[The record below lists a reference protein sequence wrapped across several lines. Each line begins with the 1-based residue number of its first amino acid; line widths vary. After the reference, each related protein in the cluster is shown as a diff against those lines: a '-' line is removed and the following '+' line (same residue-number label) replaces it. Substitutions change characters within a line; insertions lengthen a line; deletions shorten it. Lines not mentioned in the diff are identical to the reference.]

1 MIGLK
6 ESFGSV
12 SFEQWIDRLKKDLKS
27 DDLHELNKF
36 DEIENFGFTSYS
48 HGNSVET
55 NITNTEFTSSDSRT
69 HTNNWKNVVFIEV
82 NDEKEANSKALE
94 VLMKGADALHFSIQ
108 KNNINWEMLLDKIG
122 LEYIFTEFTLHSAN
136 QFGELHAQIGSTY
149 QRNIAINF
157 DLVNDINNRKEL
169 KNIVS
174 TLNGNFYPVF
184 LVDGYSLQQCG
195 ANITQE
201 LAFCLATGNEYLIS
215 LMEAGLTID
224 QAATCIH
231 FKLGVG
237 AHYFQEIAKFKS
249 FKELWTVLV
258 REYHPKESSSYDCMI
273 SAQIGSLNKS
283 LADPYTNLLR
293 QTTEV
298 MSASI
303 AGVHRIAVLPYD
315 ITSENG
321 VSQLSER
328 MALNISLILK
338 EESYFDQVIDSI
350 NGSYSVEQLS
360 ATINEKAWALFGEID
375 EKGGVFSEEALQ
387 IVRNNV
393 LASAQKRVN
402 RAGEKKDT
410 LIGINKFTIPTQTAV
425 SFKKSNNYL
434 GLPQLILER
443 ELTPAKA

>member
-27 DDLHELNKF
+27 EDLHELNKF

-48 HGNSVET
+48 HGKSVET

-108 KNNINWEMLLDKIG
+108 KSNMNWEILLNKIG
-122 LEYIFTEFTLHSAN
+122 LEYIFTEFTLHSAD
-136 QFGELHAQIGSTY
+136 QFGELHARIGATY

-157 DLVNDINNRKEL
+157 DLVNDDTTRKEL
-169 KNIVS
+169 KSIIS
-174 TLNGNFYPVF
+174 TLNGNYYPIL

-195 ANITQE
+195 ANITEE

-215 LMEAGLTID
+215 LMDAGLTID
-224 QAATCIH
+224 QAVSCIH
-231 FKLGVG
+231 FKMGVG
-237 AHYFQEIAKFKS
+237 AHYFQEIAKLKS
-249 FKELWTVLV
+249 FKELWAALV
-258 REYHPKESSSYDCMI
+258 REYHPLENASYDCLM

-315 ITSENG
+315 STSENG
-321 VSQLSER
+321 TSQLSER

-338 EESYFDQVIDSI
+338 EESYFDQVINPI

-360 ATINEKAWALFGEID
+360 ATINENAWSLFGQID

-393 LASAQKRVN
+393 LATAKKRVI

-410 LIGINKFTIPTQTAV
+410 LIGINKFTIPAQTAV
-425 SFKKSNNYL
+425 SYKKSNNYL

-443 ELTPAKA
+443 ELTIAKA

>member
-12 SFEQWIDRLKKDLKS
+12 SFEQWIDRLKRDLKS
-27 DDLHELNKF
+27 EDLHELNKF

-48 HGNSVET
+48 HEKSLET
-55 NITNTEFTSSDSRT
+55 NSEIPFSDSRAQ
-69 HTNNWKNVVFIEV
+69 TNNWKNVVFIEV

-94 VLMKGADALHFSIQ
+94 VLMKGADALHFSIK
-108 KNNINWEMLLDKIG
+108 KNNINWEMLLEKIG
-122 LEYIFTEFTLHSAN
+122 LEYIFTEFTLHSAE
-136 QFGELHAQIGSTY
+136 QFTQLHAQIGSTY
-149 QRNIAINF
+149 SSNIAVNF
-157 DLVNDINNRKEL
+157 DLVNNLTTRNEL
-169 KNIVS
+169 KNIIS
-174 TLNGNFYPVF
+174 TLNGNYYPIL

-195 ANITQE
+195 ANITEE

-215 LMEAGLTID
+215 LIDAGLTID
-224 QAATCIH
+224 QAVSCIH

-249 FKELWTVLV
+249 FKNLWEAVV
-258 REYHPKESSSYDCMI
+258 REYHPNESSSYDCMI
-273 SAQIGSLNKS
+273 SAQIGTLNKS
-283 LADPYTNLLR
+283 LVDPYTNLLR

-338 EESYFDQVIDSI
+338 EESYFDQVIDPI

-360 ATINEKAWALFGEID
+360 TTINEKAWALFGEID
-375 EKGGVFSEEALQ
+375 EKGGVFCEEALQ

-393 LASAQKRVN
+393 LVTAQKRVN

-410 LIGINKFTIPTQTAV
+410 LIGINKFAIPAEIAV
-425 SFKKSNNYL
+425 SYKKSNNYL

-443 ELTPAKA
+443 ELTTAKA

>member
-36 DEIENFGFTSYS
+36 DEIENFGYTSYS
-48 HGNSVET
+48 HEKSVET

-94 VLMKGADALHFSIQ
+94 VLMKGADALHFSIH

-122 LEYIFTEFTLHSAN
+122 LEYIFTEFTLHSAD

-184 LVDGYSLQQCG
+184 LVHGYSLQQCG

-338 EESYFDQVIDSI
+338 EESYFDQVIDPI

-443 ELTPAKA
+443 ELKPAKA

>member
-27 DDLHELNKF
+27 EDLHELNKF

-48 HGNSVET
+48 HEKSLET
-55 NITNTEFTSSDSRT
+55 NSEIPFSDSRT
-69 HTNNWKNVVFIEV
+69 QTNNWKNVVFIEV
-82 NDEKEANSKALE
+82 NDEKEANLKALE

-108 KNNINWEMLLDKIG
+108 KSNINWEILLEKIG
-122 LEYIFTEFTLHSAN
+122 LEYIFIEFTLHSTD
-136 QFGELHAQIGSTY
+136 QFRELHARIGSTY
-149 QRNIAINF
+149 QSNIAINF
-157 DLVNDINNRKEL
+157 DLVNDNSARNEL
-169 KNIVS
+169 TSVIS
-174 TLNGNFYPVF
+174 TLNGNYYPIL

-195 ANITQE
+195 ANITEE

-215 LMEAGLTID
+215 LIDTGLTID
-224 QAATCIH
+224 QAVSCIH
-231 FKLGVG
+231 FKMGVG

-249 FKELWTVLV
+249 FKELWSALV
-258 REYHPKESSSYDCMI
+258 REYHPKESSSFNCMI

-303 AGVHRIAVLPYD
+303 AGVHRITVQPYD

-338 EESYFDQVIDSI
+338 EESYFDQVIDPI
-350 NGSYSVEQLS
+350 NGSYSVNQLS

-375 EKGGVFSEEALQ
+375 EKGGVFYEEALQ

-393 LASAQKRVN
+393 LATAQKRVN

-410 LIGINKFTIPTQTAV
+410 LIGINKFTIPAETAV
-425 SFKKSNNYL
+425 SYMKSNNYL

-443 ELTPAKA
+443 ELTTAKA

>member
-36 DEIENFGFTSYS
+36 DEIENFGFTSYAHEKS
-48 HGNSVET
+48 LDTSSE
-55 NITNTEFTSSDSRT
+55 ITSSDPRT
-69 HTNNWKNVVFIEV
+69 QTNNWKNVVFIEV

-94 VLMKGADALHFSIQ
+94 VLMKGADALHFSIK
-108 KNNINWEMLLDKIG
+108 KNNVNWEMLLDKIG
-122 LEYIFTEFTLHSAN
+122 LEYIFTEFTLFSTE
-136 QFGELHAQIGSTY
+136 QFELFHAQIGSTY
-149 QRNIAINF
+149 TSNIAVNF
-157 DLVNDINNRKEL
+157 DLVNDITTRKDF
-169 KNIVS
+169 KNIIT
-174 TLNGNFYPVF
+174 TLNGNFYPVL

-195 ANITQE
+195 ANITEE

-215 LMEAGLTID
+215 LIDAGLTID
-224 QAATCIH
+224 QAVSCIH
-231 FKLGVG
+231 FKIGVG

-249 FKELWTVLV
+249 FKNLWKAVV
-258 REYHPKESSSYDCMI
+258 KEYHPKESSSYDCMI
-273 SAQIGSLNKS
+273 SAQIGTLNKS

-303 AGVHRIAVLPYD
+303 AGVHRITLLPYD
-315 ITSENG
+315 IASQNG

-338 EESYFDQVIDSI
+338 EESYFDQVIDPI
-350 NGSYSVEQLS
+350 NGSYSVNQLS

-393 LASAQKRVN
+393 LATAEKRVN

-410 LIGINKFTIPTQTAV
+410 LIGINKFTIPAEITV
-425 SFKKSNNYL
+425 SYTKSNNYL

-443 ELTPAKA
+443 ELTTAKA

>member
-27 DDLHELNKF
+27 EDLHELNKF

-48 HGNSVET
+48 HEKSLET
-55 NITNTEFTSSDSRT
+55 DTTSSEITTSDSKT
-69 HTNNWKNVVFIEV
+69 QTNNWKNAVFIDV

-108 KNNINWEMLLDKIG
+108 KSNINWEMLLEKIG
-122 LEYIFTEFTLHSAN
+122 LEYIFTEFTLYSTE
-136 QFGELHAQIGSTY
+136 QFAQLHAQIGSTY
-149 QRNIAINF
+149 ARNIAVNF
-157 DLVNDINNRKEL
+157 DLVNNQTTRNEL
-169 KNIVS
+169 KNIIS
-174 TLNGNFYPVF
+174 TLNGNYYPIL

-195 ANITQE
+195 ANITEE

-215 LMEAGLTID
+215 LIDAGLTID
-224 QAATCIH
+224 QAVSCIH
-231 FKLGVG
+231 FKMGVG

-249 FKELWTVLV
+249 FKNLWQAVV
-258 REYHPKESSSYDCMI
+258 REYHPNESSSYDCMI
-273 SAQIGSLNKS
+273 SAQIGTLNKS
-283 LADPYTNLLR
+283 LEDPYTNLLR

-338 EESYFDQVIDSI
+338 EESYFDQVIDPI

-375 EKGGVFSEEALQ
+375 EKRGVLYEEALQ

-393 LASAQKRVN
+393 LATAQKRVN

-410 LIGINKFTIPTQTAV
+410 LIGINKFTIPAEIAV
-425 SFKKSNNYL
+425 SYKKSNNYL

-443 ELTPAKA
+443 ELTTAKA

>member
-27 DDLHELNKF
+27 DDLHELSKF
-36 DEIENFGFTSYS
+36 DDIENFGFTSYS
-48 HGNSVET
+48 HKKSLET
-55 NITNTEFTSSDSRT
+55 NTSNSEITTNDART
-69 HTNNWKNVVFIEV
+69 RTNNWKNVVFIEV

-108 KNNINWEMLLDKIG
+108 KSNINWEVLLEKIG
-122 LEYIFTEFTLHSAN
+122 LEYIFTEFTLHSAD
-136 QFGELHAQIGSTY
+136 QFGELHARIGAAY
-149 QRNIAINF
+149 QSNIAVNF
-157 DLVNDINNRKEL
+157 DLVNDDISRKEL
-169 KNIVS
+169 KSIIS
-174 TLNGNFYPVF
+174 TLNGNYYPIL

-195 ANITQE
+195 ANITEE

-215 LMEAGLTID
+215 LIDAGLTID
-224 QAATCIH
+224 QAVSCIH
-231 FKLGVG
+231 FKIGVG
-237 AHYFQEIAKFKS
+237 THYFQEIAKFKS
-249 FKELWTVLV
+249 FKELWSALV
-258 REYHPKESSSYDCMI
+258 REYHPKESSSFNCMI

-303 AGVHRIAVLPYD
+303 AGVHRITVQPYD
-315 ITSENG
+315 IISENG

-338 EESYFDQVIDSI
+338 EESYFDQVIDPI
-350 NGSYSVEQLS
+350 DGSYSVEQLS
-360 ATINEKAWALFGEID
+360 TTINEKAWALFGEID
-375 EKGGVFSEEALQ
+375 EKGGVFNEEALQ
-387 IVRNNV
+387 ILRNNV
-393 LASAQKRVN
+393 LGTAQKRVN

-410 LIGINKFTIPTQTAV
+410 LIGINKFTIPAQTAV
-425 SFKKSNNYL
+425 SYKKSNNYL

-443 ELTPAKA
+443 ELTTAKA